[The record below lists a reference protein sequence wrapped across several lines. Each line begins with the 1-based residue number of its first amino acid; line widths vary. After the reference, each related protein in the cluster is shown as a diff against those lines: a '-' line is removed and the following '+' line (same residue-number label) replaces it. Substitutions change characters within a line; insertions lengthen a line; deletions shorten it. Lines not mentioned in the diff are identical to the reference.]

1 MPGKDTSALY
11 DQIISRIFARHFKPG
26 SQGFTFKRQE
36 IIDTAAELKL
46 MLAKNVGDVVYTF
59 RFRKELPKSI
69 KDSAP
74 KGSEWIINLAGSG
87 QYRFEL
93 VSDAWIKPG
102 EGRVVIKVPD
112 ATPAII
118 AEHALSDE
126 QALLAILRY
135 NRLIDTFLRATCYSL
150 QSHLRTQVKD
160 MGQIEVDE
168 LYLGVDR
175 RGVQYVIPVQAK
187 GGKDKL
193 GIVQVRQD
201 VAFCRERFPHLV
213 CRPVAAQFMKDKVV
227 ALMELVDDCGKILVA
242 NETHFRLV
250 PAGEISSED
259 LDRYCAAGEDS

>member
-1 MPGKDTSALY
+1 MK
-11 DQIISRIFARHFKPG
+11 
-26 SQGFTFKRQE
+26 
-36 IIDTAAELKL
+36 LK
-46 MLAKNVGDVVYTF
+46 LAKNVGDVVYTF
-59 RFRKELPKSI
+59 RFRKELPQPI
-69 KDSAP
+69 RDTAP
-74 KGSEWIINLAGSG
+74 KGFEWIINLAGSG
-87 QYRFEL
+87 LYSFEL
-93 VSDAWIKPG
+93 VPGAWIRPG

-112 ATPAII
+112 STPAII
-118 AEHALSDE
+118 ASHALSDE

-135 NRLIDTFLRATCYSL
+135 NRLVDTFLRATCYSL

-213 CRPVAAQFMKDKVV
+213 CRPVAAQFMKESVV
-227 ALMELVDDCGKILVA
+227 AVMELVEEGGRILVA
-242 NETHFRLV
+242 NEAHFRLV
-250 PAGEISSED
+250 PAGEISSQD
-259 LDRYCAAGEDS
+259 LDRYRAAGED

>member
-1 MPGKDTSALY
+1 MPAKDTDALY
-11 DQIISRIFARHFKPG
+11 DQIISHIFARHFKPG
-26 SQGFTFKRQE
+26 SKGFGFKRQE
-36 IIDTAAELKL
+36 IIDAARELKVN
-46 MLAKNVGDVVYTF
+46 LAKNVGDVIYTF
-59 RFRKELPKSI
+59 RFRKELPQSI
-69 KDSAP
+69 QETAP
-74 KGSEWIINLAGSG
+74 TGSEWIINLAGRG
-87 QYRFEL
+87 EYQFEL
-93 VSDAWIKPG
+93 VPGAWIKPS
-102 EGRVVIKVPD
+102 EGRLVIKVPD

-118 AEHALSDE
+118 AEHAPSDE

-150 QSHLRTQVKD
+150 QSHLRTQVKN

-201 VAFCRERFPHLV
+201 AAFCRERFPHLV
-213 CRPVAAQFMKDKVV
+213 CRPVAAQFMKDNVV
-227 ALMELVDDCGKILVA
+227 ALMELVDDRGKILVA

-250 PAGEISSED
+250 PAGEISSQD
-259 LDRYCAAGEDS
+259 LDRYRAAGEDL

>member
-1 MPGKDTSALY
+1 MPAKDKTALY
-11 DQIISRIFARHFKPG
+11 DQVIAYIFTQHFKPG
-26 SQGFTFKRQE
+26 STGFTFKRQE
-36 IIDTAAELKL
+36 IIDAATKLKL
-46 MLAKNVGDVVYTF
+46 DLAKNVGDVIYTF

-69 KDSAP
+69 QETAP
-74 KGSEWIINLAGSG
+74 KGADWIINLAGTG

-93 VSDAWIKPG
+93 VAGAWIKPG

-118 AEHALSDE
+118 AEYALSDE

-150 QSHLRTQVKD
+150 QSHLRTQVKN

-227 ALMELVDDCGKILVA
+227 ALMELVDDGGKILIT

-250 PAGEISSED
+250 PAGEISSQD
-259 LDRYCAAGEDS
+259 LDRYRAAGEEG

>member
-1 MPGKDTSALY
+1 MAGKDGEALY
-11 DQIISRIFARHFKPG
+11 DQIMPHIFMRHFKPG
-26 SQGFTFKRQE
+26 LRSFTFLRQE
-36 IIDTAAELKL
+36 IEGSAKELGIQL
-46 MLAKNVGDVVYTF
+46 PKNFGDVLYSF
-59 RFRKELPKSI
+59 RFRKELPKAI
-69 KDSAP
+69 RETAP
-74 KGSEWIINLAGSG
+74 DGWEWVINLAGRG
-87 QYRFEL
+87 KYRFDL
-93 VSDAWIKPG
+93 VSGAWLVPS

-201 VAFCRERFPHLV
+201 VAFCRERFPNLV
-213 CRPVAAQFMKDKVV
+213 CRPVAAQFMKGNVV
-227 ALMELVDDCGKILVA
+227 ALMELVDDGGKILVA

-250 PAGEISSED
+250 PAGEISSQD
-259 LDRYCAAGEDS
+259 LDRYRAAGEDA